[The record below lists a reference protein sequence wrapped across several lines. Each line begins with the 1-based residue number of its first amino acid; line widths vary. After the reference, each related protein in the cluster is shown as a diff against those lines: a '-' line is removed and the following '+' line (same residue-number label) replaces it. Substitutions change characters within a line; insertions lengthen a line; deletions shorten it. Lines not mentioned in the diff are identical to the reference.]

1 MMKMKGILGMLA
13 LAFPLWA
20 FAQEKTV
27 PIKYG
32 DMDQW
37 ITRKIHESGII
48 GGETKLLYEVGPTK
62 EMDGNEPYV
71 NQGGSPWGTSNVMA
85 KVMGIVK
92 TNTSVY
98 PERRGD
104 GYCAKLETHI
114 ESVKVL
120 GIVNI
125 TELERYPAGYRF
137 FL

>member
-48 GGETKLLYEVGPTK
+48 GGA
-62 EMDGNEPYV
+62 N
-71 NQGGSPWGTSNVMA
+71 
-85 KVMGIVK
+85 
-92 TNTSVY
+92 
-98 PERRGD
+98 
-104 GYCAKLETHI
+104 
-114 ESVKVL
+114 
-120 GIVNI
+120 
-125 TELERYPAGYRF
+125 
-137 FL
+137 